1 MMENFVIYNPVK
13 LYFGKGV
20 TGKIGKT
27 ASGIGKKALLVY
39 GKGSVKENGS
49 YQEVVSSLQ
58 AENIEIVEYSGI
70 RPNPVVEDVD
80 AAASL
85 GRDENVDMV
94 IAVGGG
100 SVLDSAKF
108 IAISIPVTQSCWDF
122 ATGKTKPKK
131 ALPILGVLTLA
142 ATGSEMNPF
151 AVIQHNAEKKKIG
164 FGHPLMF
171 PGASFLDPAF
181 TISVPANYTA
191 YGIAD
196 LIAHALE
203 GWFGEGDSTLTD
215 RFIISIIREA
225 MDYGP
230 KLMENL
236 TDYELRAKIMYAA
249 TMALNGL
256 TAQGKKTGDWGV
268 HGIGHCLS
276 VLWDIPHGA
285 SLSIAFPA
293 WMALQTQRIP
303 GRISALGKEVFG
315 LQTPEDTIGAFK
327 TFFRQIGCPVS
338 LKETGIQMNETRQNE
353 LLEVMA
359 LNKVSGMVH
368 KLSTDDH
375 RILVHR
381 MI

>member
-27 ASGIGKKALLVY
+27 ASGIGRKALLVY
-39 GKGSVKENGS
+39 GKGSVKKNGS
-49 YQEVVSSLQ
+49 YQQVISSLQ
-58 AENIEIVEYSGI
+58 SENIGIVEYSGI

-80 AAASL
+80 AAAAL
-85 GRDENVDMV
+85 GRAENVDMV

-100 SVLDSAKF
+100 SVLDSAKY
-108 IAISIPVTQSCWDF
+108 IAISIPVAHSCWDF
-122 ATGKTKPKK
+122 ATGKTKPGK

-142 ATGSEMNPF
+142 ATGSEMNPLG
-151 AVIQHNAEKKKIG
+151 VVQHNAEKRKVG

-171 PGASFLDPAF
+171 PRASFLDPAF
-181 TISVPANYTA
+181 TTGVPANYTA
-191 YGIAD
+191 FGIAD

-236 TDYELRAKIMYAA
+236 HDYTLRAKIMYAA

-268 HGIGHCLS
+268 HAIGHCLS

-285 SLSIAFPA
+285 SLSVAYPA
-293 WMALQTQRIP
+293 WMELQTQRIP
-303 GRISALGKEVFG
+303 GRIGTLGKEVFG
-315 LQTPEDTIGAFK
+315 LQSPEDTIGAFK
-327 TFFRQIGCPVS
+327 NFFSKLGCPVS
-338 LKETGIQMNETRQNE
+338 LGEAGIQMNEDKQNE

-359 LNKVSGMVH
+359 LNKVNGMVH
-368 KLSTDDH
+368 KLSQEDH
-375 RILVHR
+375 QLLVR
-381 MI
+381 QMI